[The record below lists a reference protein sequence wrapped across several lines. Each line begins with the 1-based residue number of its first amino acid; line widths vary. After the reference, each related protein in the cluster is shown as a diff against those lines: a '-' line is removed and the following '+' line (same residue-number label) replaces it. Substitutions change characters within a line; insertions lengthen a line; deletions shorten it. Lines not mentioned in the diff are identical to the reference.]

1 MPLLT
6 ISGPEAMGNLKANTA
21 ASWPMRGSFGSR
33 LEPLARPGFTPSF
46 KLAAGE
52 PIFTIGSCFA
62 RHVEQMLEQCG
73 FAIPSRAAVKADPQF
88 ALIGHNILNNYGVP
102 SIRNELRWALD
113 PAQPFREE
121 QAFVEVSPDKFI
133 DLHLNHAIKPT
144 AIDVVRARRRAI
156 LAGYQS
162 VRDCRVVIVTLGLAE
177 CWFDSWTGIYLNTAP
192 RRALLRRWPDRFQLH
207 VLDYADVLAGLEEI
221 LDLLRT
227 YGHPE
232 VRVLMTVS
240 PVPLTSTFRAQDVM
254 LANTYSKAVLRAAA
268 EAVCLR
274 HDWVDYYPSF
284 ESVTLSER
292 GVALE
297 DDMVHPTHAAIWLN
311 TTRMIRAYVGADAL
325 GPQDIAATIAEN
337 PMAALTLLA
346 ERDDLVASDPGLAM
360 ALFGAA
366 NKAGRMDL
374 LERTLPHVGDRI
386 PADEQDLVRARI
398 ALSRGDH
405 AGALALLGR
414 EPARRAARGQF
425 WSVKLNA
432 QLAQGDLDQARLVAQ
447 GWSASNPRTAEPF
460 RLLGAAYA
468 TRGQFDAALRL
479 FDAALDLS
487 DDDARVLLDYAD
499 LLLQT
504 GRQSEAQ
511 AMIETIHPG
520 NPAQTDRLARLRLWA
535 WESIAPDAAAAAPGT
550 APAFQP
556 EFDDMYDEVEG

>member
-6 ISGPEAMGNLKANTA
+6 LSGPDAMANLKANPA
-21 ASWPMRGSFGSR
+21 ATWPMRGSFGSR
-33 LEPLARPGFTPSF
+33 LEPLAKPGFTPSF

-62 RHVEQMLEQCG
+62 RHVETMLEQCG

-113 PAQPFREE
+113 PACPFTED
-121 QAFVEVSPDKFI
+121 QAFVEVTPGKFV

-144 AIDVVRARRRAI
+144 SLDVVRARRRAI
-156 LAGYQS
+156 LAGYQA

-177 CWFDSWTGIYLNTAP
+177 CWFDTWTGIYLNTAP
-192 RRALLRRWPDRFQLH
+192 RRSLLRRWPERFQLH

-221 LDLLRT
+221 LALLRNH
-227 YGHPE
+227 GHPDL
-232 VRVLMTVS
+232 RVMMTVS

-292 GVALE
+292 GAALE
-297 DDMVHPTHAAIWLN
+297 DDMVHPTHGAIWLN

-346 ERDDLVASDPGLAM
+346 EREDLLAADPALAM
-360 ALFGAA
+360 ALYGAA
-366 NKAGRMDL
+366 AKAGRMDL
-374 LERTLPHVGDRI
+374 LERALGHVGDRV
-386 PADEQDLVRARI
+386 PADEQDLTRARI
-398 ALSRGDH
+398 ALSRGDVV
-405 AGALALLGR
+405 GALALLQH

-425 WSVKLNA
+425 WATKLNA
-432 QLAQGDLDQARLVAQ
+432 QLAQGDLEAARMVAQ

-460 RLLGAAYA
+460 RLLGVAYA
-468 TRGQFDAALRL
+468 ARRQFDAALRL
-479 FDAALDLS
+479 FEAALDLS

-504 GRQSEAQ
+504 GRRSEAQ
-511 AMIETIHPG
+511 ALLDTIHPG

-535 WESIAPDAAAAAPGT
+535 WDSIAPIPVDA

-556 EFDDMYDEVEG
+556 DFDDIYEEVDVQ